1 MTIKPIDN
9 ILSSSQFDREFLDY
23 MCRLTDTIR
32 KFDKSKEGLMYLKG
46 LLAHKRA
53 MLYFTQPSTRTF
65 LFNQLSYRW
74 YAKQ

>member
-32 KFDKSKEGLMYLKG
+32 KFDKSKEGLMYL
-46 LLAHKRA
+46 
-53 MLYFTQPSTRTF
+53 
-65 LFNQLSYRW
+65 
-74 YAKQ
+74 